1 MSTVIDETYINSHL
15 IDNRSLFN
23 YIYIVEQQFDIIP
36 NKKNH
41 YGVCIDYQDIK
52 ELRKEF
58 LEQLYDSIVD
68 WVYST
73 EKYNKLKNI
82 AINNGKTDAAS
93 ANEVFRRAV
102 ETFRANRDSK
112 KLLIQGQLGELLLF
126 HFIQRL
132 QKAIPLLRKMKITT
146 SSKHERFG
154 ADAIHFKY
162 NKNKPII
169 ILGEAKTYTSKY
181 KFNEAF
187 EDAITSIL
195 YTYENHRNEINSY
208 VHEDF
213 LDSEMNGI
221 AEQYTSAYQQN
232 HQPTNFPHICFLSLF
247 KYYPV
252 VFLFLL
258 VFKNLNKMSA
268 MFTFSPN
275 FIMTNQYGNLYFLYP
290 QRISVIVF
298 YFFFSGFGHNIRIQ
312 QFFLFLSHHP
322 PFFTFRTAIMPD
334 NPHRF
339 KK

>member
-221 AEQYTSAYQQN
+221 AEQYINNQLKDVEVNLVSIVVYNETSPIN
-232 HQPTNFPHICFLSLF
+232 GDNRDNTLF
-247 KYYPV
+247 
-252 VFLFLL
+252 
-258 VFKNLNKMSA
+258 
-268 MFTFSPN
+268 
-275 FIMTNQYGNLYFLYP
+275 
-290 QRISVIVF
+290 
-298 YFFFSGFGHNIRIQ
+298 
-312 QFFLFLSHHP
+312 
-322 PFFTFRTAIMPD
+322 
-334 NPHRF
+334 
-339 KK
+339 